1 MFFKKKTSSTVA
13 TSGAPEQPAA
23 AMNVD
28 RTPWQRI
35 TLSFIGIA
43 VCLLE
48 WRWAT
53 AHLYSLPP
61 TSVAAFTTIT
71 VNNLYV
77 VGALVVFFVT
87 GRLVYEWKASTANQ
101 LVSEV
106 SNVYDSTK
114 VPPPKNFDDLAK
126 IP

>member
-1 MFFKKKTSSTVA
+1 MMFVKKKESTVVE
-13 TSGAPEQPAA
+13 TPPITP

-35 TLSFIGIA
+35 TLSLLGILI
-43 VCLLE
+43 CLLE

-53 AHLYSLPP
+53 EHLYSLPA
-61 TSVAAFTTIT
+61 TSIAAFTTIT

-77 VGALVVFFVT
+77 IGALVIWFVT
-87 GRLVYEWKASTANQ
+87 GRLVYEWKSNTANQ

-106 SNVYDSTK
+106 SNTYGNFI
-114 VPPPKNFDDLAK
+114 PPPKTFDDPK